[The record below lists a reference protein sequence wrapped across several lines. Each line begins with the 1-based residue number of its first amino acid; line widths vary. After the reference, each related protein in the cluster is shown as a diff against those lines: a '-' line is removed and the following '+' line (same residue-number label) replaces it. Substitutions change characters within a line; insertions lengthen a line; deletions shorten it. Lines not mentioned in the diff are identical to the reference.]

1 MIVAEHNTRN
11 IRVYYYSPAVWWKIK
26 KSTPWDFN
34 ALSAVSSTGEGG
46 GNSRFAPG
54 MRADN
59 FFRDARQS
67 FEKGKKEGKK
77 SLSLSPVKLNFTLL
91 FLLSLLPP
99 LLRKELFVGPFSE
112 ETMFVRWDFNSRLW
126 YRNEW
131 LIRNCINIRRIRR
144 MIVIP
149 LRKNVVQRSSYF
161 RPSYFQAFVINR
173 PSSSKHNRITIKI
186 NGQRAVKSY

>member
-1 MIVAEHNTRN
+1 MENKKKHTLGFQRI
-11 IRVYYYSPAVWWKIK
+11 IRRLL
-26 KSTPWDFN
+26 D
-34 ALSAVSSTGEGG
+34 GG
-46 GNSRFAPG
+46 GGRKFAIRPRDESGQLLSRCSSK
-54 MRADN
+54 
-59 FFRDARQS
+59 FRKR
-67 FEKGKKEGKK
+67 KEGREKE

-161 RPSYFQAFVINR
+161 QPSYFQAFVINR